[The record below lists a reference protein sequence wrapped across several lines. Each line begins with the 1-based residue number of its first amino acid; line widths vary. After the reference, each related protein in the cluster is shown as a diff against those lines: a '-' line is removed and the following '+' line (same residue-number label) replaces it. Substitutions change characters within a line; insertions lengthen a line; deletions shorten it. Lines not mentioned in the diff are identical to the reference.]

1 MKRKGQRERRVIM
14 DYGKTAKE
22 ILEKVGG
29 SKNIVSAAHCATR
42 LRLVIADNNKAD
54 KGALE
59 NIEGVKGVFEAS
71 GQLQIILGT
80 GTVNKVF
87 DQFIAIAGITA
98 STKAEAKAAAAK
110 QQNVFMRAIKLLG
123 DIFVPII
130 PAIVASGFL
139 MGIMN
144 SLDFMINNG
153 FINMDTSSSIYVF
166 ASLFSNTAYTFLQ
179 ILIAFSAAKAFGANP
194 YLGAVIGMIMI
205 NPSLQNAYT
214 VATDGVLQTQS
225 VFFGL
230 YDIDMVGYQG
240 HVIPV
245 VIAVWLLSVIEKKLH
260 KVVPEVLDLFVTPLV
275 SVFVTGYL
283 TLAIIGPIFVWAENA
298 ILNAIQWML
307 TLPFGL
313 GSLVM
318 GALYAPTVV
327 TGIHQMYTA
336 IDIGQIAQYG
346 VTYWLPLASAANIA
360 QGAAALA
367 VALKSKD
374 KKVKSL
380 ALPSSLSA
388 FMGITEPAIF
398 GVNLRFFKP
407 FIAGCIGGGCGALY
421 ASIVHLG
428 AKGTGVTGIFG
439 ILLCLDEPVQYF
451 IEMVIAVGVAFVI
464 SFLLYKDQ
472 RPVPAAE
479 TGSQTGET
487 GEERKEIAGETSD
500 KEGREEVKEEI
511 LVSPAKG
518 KVVPLTE
525 VRDET
530 FASEMLGTTVAVEP
544 SEGKITAPCDGQV
557 SNIFETGH
565 AVCLTTKAGGELL
578 IHVGIDTVKLE
589 GKGFTKKVSDG
600 DMVHKGDVLIEA
612 DLEIIKAA
620 GYPATTMVILTNPE
634 DFSTVEKTEP
644 GETDGESPVM
654 KLEKQ

>member
-1 MKRKGQRERRVIM
+1 M
-14 DYGKTAKE
+14 DYRKTAQE
-22 ILEKVGG
+22 ILDKVGG

-42 LRLVIADNNKAD
+42 LRLVIADNSKAD
-54 KGALE
+54 KTAIE
-59 NIEGVKGVFEAS
+59 NVEGVKGVFEAS

-87 DQFIAIAGITA
+87 NEFISIAGITA
-98 STKAEAKAAAAK
+98 SSKAEAKEAAAQK
-110 QQNVFMRAIKLLG
+110 QNVFMRAIKLLG

-153 FINMDTSSSIYVF
+153 FLNMDTSSSIYVF
-166 ASLFSNTAYTFLQ
+166 ANLFSNTAYTFLQ

-214 VATDGVLQTQS
+214 VATEGVQQTQS

-260 KVVPEVLDLFVTPLV
+260 KIVPEVLDLFVTPLV

-283 TLAIIGPIFVWAENA
+283 TLSIIGPIFVWAENA
-298 ILNAIQWML
+298 ILDGIQWML

-374 KKVKSL
+374 KKIKSL

-439 ILLCLDEPVQYF
+439 ILLCLDSPVQYL
-451 IEMVIAVGVAFVI
+451 IEMIIAVGVAFVI
-464 SFLLYKDQ
+464 SFILYKDQ
-472 RPVPAAE
+472 APQAAAAGSGSAQAEIPASTAQDGTEKTASAE
-479 TGSQTGET
+479 T
-487 GEERKEIAGETSD
+487 
-500 KEGREEVKEEI
+500 KEEI
-511 LVSPAKG
+511 GKEILGSPVNG
-518 KVVPLTE
+518 NVVPLSE
-525 VRDET
+525 VSDET

-544 SEGKITAPCDGQV
+544 SDGKIIAPCDGEV
-557 SNIFETGH
+557 INIFETGH
-565 AVCLTTKAGGELL
+565 AVCMTTRAGGELL
-578 IHVGIDTVKLE
+578 IHVGVDTVKLE
-589 GKGFTKKVSDG
+589 GKGFTRKVSDVAK
-600 DMVHKGDVLIEA
+600 VHAGDVLIEA
-612 DLEIIKAA
+612 DLDTIKAA
-620 GYPATTMVILTNPE
+620 GYPATTMFILTNA
-634 DFSTVEKTEP
+634 DQFGRVEKAEP
-644 GETDGESPVM
+644 GEISAGSRIMEI
-654 KLEKQ
+654 EK

>member
-1 MKRKGQRERRVIM
+1 M
-14 DYGKTAKE
+14 DYRKTAKE

-42 LRLVIADNNKAD
+42 LRLVIADNSKAD

-153 FINMDTSSSIYVF
+153 FLNMDTSSSIYVF

-214 VATDGVLQTQS
+214 VATDGVQQTQS

-230 YDIDMVGYQG
+230 YHIDMVGYQG

-283 TLAIIGPIFVWAENA
+283 TLSIIGPIFVWAENA

-374 KKVKSL
+374 KKIKSL

-421 ASIVHLG
+421 ASVVHLG

-451 IEMVIAVGVAFVI
+451 IEMIIAIAVAFVI

-472 RPVPAAE
+472 KPVAE
-479 TGSQTGET
+479 EDKDSQTGATIQEPDEISQKDSAVEDS
-487 GEERKEIAGETSD
+487 EEL
-500 KEGREEVKEEI
+500 KEEI
-511 LVSPAKG
+511 LVSPVKG
-518 KVVPLTE
+518 KVIPLTE
-525 VRDET
+525 VSDET

-544 SEGKITAPCDGQV
+544 SEGKITAPCDGEI

-565 AVCLTTKAGGELL
+565 AVCLTTKTGGELL
-578 IHVGIDTVKLE
+578 IHVGIDTVKLD

-600 DMVHKGDVLIEA
+600 DVVHKGDVLIEA
-612 DLEIIKAA
+612 DLDVIKAA
-620 GYPATTMVILTNPE
+620 GYPASTMIILTNPE
-634 DFSTVEKTEP
+634 DFTQVEKAEP
-644 GETDGESPVM
+644 GEANGEKPVM